1 MKITRHLTVDQLEI
15 RHQTEGKYVLTLVD
29 PAAWDV
35 KSTLT
40 LRPEDMARF
49 DLEPGEDLVGA
60 ELEIAL
66 TATDYAPE
74 AGSPHLLLIT
84 ELTASEEVHHHYSRI
99 PPDKTT
105 LQPYRLGLR
114 TPVAGGTLVV
124 LPPVYHELVLPLTRE
139 EYEVLK
145 GLPAPAAFEL
155 HLKPAPPLSA

>member
-1 MKITRHLTVDQLEI
+1 MKITRHLTVDRLEI
-15 RHQTEGKYVLTLVD
+15 RRRIEGKYVLTLVD

-49 DLEPGEDLVGA
+49 GLEPGEDLVGA
-60 ELEIAL
+60 ELELAL
-66 TATDYAPE
+66 TATGYAPE

-84 ELTASEEVHHHYSRI
+84 ELAATEEVQHHYSRI
-99 PPDKTT
+99 PPDKTARQT
-105 LQPYRLGLR
+105 YRLGLR

-124 LPPVYHELVLPLTRE
+124 LPPVYHKLVLLLTRE
-139 EYEVLK
+139 EYEVIK
-145 GLPAPAAFEL
+145 GLPAPTAFEP